1 MREILDFLKDIL
13 MIKEEK
19 STHIGLSQFKIQTK
33 TQEQTAIPVKAK
45 RKELKLS
52 ELMRGTAN

>member
-1 MREILDFLKDIL
+1 

-19 STHIGLSQFKIQTK
+19 STHIGLSQFKIQTE